1 MGKIVGLHPD
11 KQTSDPQRM
20 LSDVRGSLQTFSR
33 EWHCKVLVRF
43 LMQILYVKLTQLNSY
58 GITYVQLLD
67 IDNKEHLRSR
77 SFCFGRILTPTNE
90 MKSFSFRIT

>member
-33 EWHCKVLVRF
+33 VWHSKVLVRF
-43 LMQILYVKLTQLNSY
+43 LMQIFYVKLTQLNSY

-67 IDNKEHLRSR
+67 IDK
-77 SFCFGRILTPTNE
+77 
-90 MKSFSFRIT
+90 